1 MRQKNLIRITM
12 SEFVKYLIIV
22 ALIAGVMMAAIGGQP
37 VRIAGLIVVLMAI
50 VACQFIIEDEQL
62 RNKLK

>member
-1 MRQKNLIRITM
+1 MRQKNLIRNTM

-22 ALIAGVMMAAIGGQP
+22 ALIVGVMMAAIGGQP

-50 VACQFIIEDEQL
+50 VACQVIIEDEEL

>member
-1 MRQKNLIRITM
+1 M

-50 VACQFIIEDEQL
+50 VVCQVIIEDEQL